1 MRRLIAVAGLVV
13 VAGCADP
20 TPTTV
25 EGAGAL
31 SPSLSTGSDGAPPI
45 VFNTQLRAE
54 NEPNNA
60 STSESLGY
68 AQVKILPDNTIEFT
82 VFLNNKA
89 DETVTRAHIHKAPA
103 GSNGPIHWDFHE
115 PPADQP
121 VAGDHVRLR
130 GVARPRAGLANP
142 ADLRANPAQYYVNVH
157 SVLFPGGVVRGQL
170 P

>member
-1 MRRLIAVAGLVV
+1 MRRLISVVGLVAVAV
-13 VAGCADP
+13 CADP
-20 TPTTV
+20 APTSTV
-25 EGAGAL
+25 EGGSAL
-31 SPSLSTGSDGAPPI
+31 SPSLSMGSESAPAI

-54 NEPNNA
+54 NEPGPV
-60 STSESLGY
+60 STSESLGH
-68 AQVKILPDNTIEFT
+68 AQVRILPDNTIEFT

-121 VAGDHVRLR
+121 VVGDHVRLQ
-130 GVARPRAGLANP
+130 GTARPRPAANP
-142 ADLRANPAQYYVNVH
+142 SDLRANPAQYYVNVH
-157 SVLFPGGVVRGQL
+157 SALFPGGVVRGQL

>member
-1 MRRLIAVAGLVV
+1 MRRLLTVVGLLA
-13 VAGCADP
+13 AGCADP

-25 EGAGAL
+25 EGGGAL
-31 SPSLSTGSDGAPPI
+31 APSLSIGSGGAPPI

-54 NEPNNA
+54 NEPNPP
-60 STSESLGY
+60 STSESMGY

-82 VFLNNKA
+82 VFVNNKA

-103 GSNGPIHWDFHE
+103 GVNGPIHWDFHE
-115 PPADQP
+115 PPADP
-121 VAGDHVRLR
+121 AVVGDHIRLR
-130 GVARPRAGLANP
+130 GIARPRAAANP

-157 SVLFPGGVVRGQL
+157 STRFAGGVVRGQL

>member
-1 MRRLIAVAGLVV
+1 MRRLIAVAGLVAV
-13 VAGCADP
+13 GCADP

-31 SPSLSTGSDGAPPI
+31 SPSLSVGNADADPI

-60 STSESLGY
+60 STSESMGY
-68 AQVKILPDNTIEFT
+68 AQVKILSDNTIEFT

-121 VAGDHVRLR
+121 VMGDHVRLQ
-130 GVARPRAGLANP
+130 GVARPRAGADP

>member
-25 EGAGAL
+25 EGSGAL
-31 SPSLSTGSDGAPPI
+31 SPSLSIGSEGA

-54 NEPNNA
+54 DEPNPP
-60 STSESLGY
+60 STSESQGY
-68 AQVKILPDNTIEFT
+68 AQVKILPNNTIEFT
-82 VFLNNKA
+82 VFLNNKD

-103 GSNGPIHWDFHE
+103 GVNGPIHWDFHE
-115 PPADQP
+115 PLADAP
-121 VAGDHVRLR
+121 VMGDHVRLR
-130 GVARPRAGLANP
+130 GVARPRAVANP

-157 SVLFPGGVVRGQL
+157 SALFPGGVVRGQL